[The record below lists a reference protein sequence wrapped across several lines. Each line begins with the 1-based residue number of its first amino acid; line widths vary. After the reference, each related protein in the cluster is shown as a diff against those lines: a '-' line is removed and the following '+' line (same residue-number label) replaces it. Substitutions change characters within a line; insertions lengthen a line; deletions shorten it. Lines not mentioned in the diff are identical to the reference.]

1 MSGLALK
8 PLLARLI
15 AGERLS
21 EADAQ
26 DAFCAIMDGD
36 ATAAQAASFLTALRI
51 RGETIAE
58 IIGGA
63 RALRDRATAIL
74 APDNAIDTCG
84 TGGDGRHTLNISTA
98 VAFVAAGA
106 GVPVAKHGNR
116 AASSRSGTADV
127 LEHLGVKLMLTPER
141 VEACL
146 REAGVAFMFAP
157 AHHGAM
163 KAVGPI
169 RAELGFRTVF
179 NLLGPLT
186 NPARVR
192 RQLLGVFAPQWT
204 EPLALALRELGSAR
218 AWVVHGADGLD
229 ELSTTGPSLVAELKE
244 GAVTSFSISPE
255 DLGLARASLA
265 SLVGG
270 EPSVNAGALVRLLSG
285 EAGAYRDI
293 VLLNAAAALLIA
305 DKVADLSEGIS
316 LARRSIDE
324 GLALKALERL
334 IAVSNA

>member
-1 MSGLALK
+1 MSGQTLK
-8 PLLARLI
+8 PLLARLV
-15 AGERLS
+15 AGDRLCEE
-21 EADAQ
+21 EAEA
-26 DAFCAIMDGD
+26 AFCAIMDGE
-36 ATAAQAASFLTALRI
+36 ASAVQAAAFLTALRM
-51 RGETIAE
+51 RGETIEE

-63 RALRDRATAIL
+63 KALRARATAIS
-74 APDNAIDTCG
+74 APDHAIDTCG

-127 LEHLGVKLMLTPER
+127 LEQLGVKLTLTPAQ

-146 REAGVAFMFAP
+146 AEAGVAFMFAP
-157 AHHGAM
+157 AHHAAM
-163 KAVGPI
+163 KTVGPV
-169 RAELGFRTVF
+169 RADLGFRTVF
-179 NLLGPLT
+179 NLLGPLA
-186 NPARVR
+186 NPARVK

-204 EPLALALRELGSAR
+204 EPLALALGQLGSAR

-229 ELSTTGPSLVAELKE
+229 ELSTTGPSLVAELKD

-255 DLGLARASLA
+255 DLGLPRASLA

-270 EPSVNAGALVRLLSG
+270 EPKFNAEALLRLLAG

-305 DKVADLSEGIS
+305 GKVADLGKGVS
-316 LARRSIDE
+316 LARQTIDE
-324 GLALKALERL
+324 GRARKALERL